1 MKSFFYLSVMALLFV
16 QCSNT
21 AKTKSEEGT
30 AAVKTYEDIDVAK
43 MQAVAANL
51 TSNQVIID
59 VRTPEEIND
68 GYIKGTININFHL
81 ADFEEKINALDRDKE
96 YYLYCRSGGRSAKAA
111 KLMNKLGFE
120 KVYNLDGGYQAWSKQ

>member
-1 MKSFFYLSVMALLFV
+1 MALLFV